1 MAYNGQFW
9 EYPPKERQSFFCRF
23 LPHPAFGL
31 GDYFTDT
38 DFFNQN
44 FPCHAD

>member
-1 MAYNGQFW
+1 MAYNGKFW
-9 EYPPKERQSFFCRF
+9 EYPPKKRQRFF

-31 GDYFTDT
+31 GDFFSDT